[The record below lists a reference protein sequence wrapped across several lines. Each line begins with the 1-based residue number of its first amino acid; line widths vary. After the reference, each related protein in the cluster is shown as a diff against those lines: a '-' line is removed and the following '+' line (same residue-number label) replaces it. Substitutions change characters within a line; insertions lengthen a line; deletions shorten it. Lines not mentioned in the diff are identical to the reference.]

1 MASREPGS
9 AQQVFNCYICNQE
22 CYLQDLKE
30 HFQTHNLQESNQK
43 WSVANLNH
51 DSKKSTNKIFPCNV
65 CGKKFA
71 TTYYR
76 EAHNQHIHGNKND
89 FKCDQCESA
98 FLYQNDL
105 NKHLTLVHNPKNEK
119 CNLCNKYLQT
129 KRNLKNHVR
138 NVHETK
144 GLKTVQCEKC
154 PKQFKNQY
162 GLIQHVKHFHEIH
175 ENIKEHKCEYCSK
188 TFFSVANKRRYIM
201 GIRENNRIFKCD
213 LCHKRFNFD
222 ENLQEHIKNV
232 HDSRERKQSLM

>member
-1 MASREPGS
+1 MASREPDS
-9 AQQVFNCYICNQE
+9 AQQMFNCYICNQK
-22 CYLQDLKE
+22 CFLQDLKE
-30 HFQTHNLQESNQK
+30 HFQSHNILESNQK
-43 WSVANLNH
+43 VPPSNVVD
-51 DSKKSTNKIFPCNV
+51 DSKPDQKNTTNKIFPCNV

-144 GLKTVQCEKC
+144 GLKTVQREKC

-175 ENIKEHKCEYCSK
+175 ENIKEHKCEYCCLAGLASVRFDTYRK
-188 TFFSVANKRRYIM
+188 LSYCFSI
-201 GIRENNRIFKCD
+201 
-213 LCHKRFNFD
+213 
-222 ENLQEHIKNV
+222 
-232 HDSRERKQSLM
+232 SERSPSAPSPALVSSACSLTVCTSHLGM